1 MSVCYGRR
9 RSGWLT
15 KTFGGFKFFFFNFLL
30 YQSNV
35 SETLPDDK
43 TKFFFFM
50 SITLFKS
57 DNKVNKVQL
66 KGLTSYVVN
75 SVSLNLM

>member
-15 KTFGGFKFFFFNFLL
+15 KTFGGFKRKINFLL

-35 SETLPDDK
+35 PDDK
-43 TKFFFFM
+43 TNFFFI

-57 DNKVNKVQL
+57 DNEVNKVHL
-66 KGLTSYVVN
+66 KGLASSYVLN